1 MERDAS
7 EVEKHPRWLCI
18 RDVIFEVLGG
28 GTILKIAADCFA
40 LMPLDIAL

>member
-7 EVEKHPRWLCI
+7 EVEKHTRWLCI

-28 GTILKIAADCFA
+28 TVLK
-40 LMPLDIAL
+40 LRHIALL